1 MVLATCAER
10 VRESRGGVRE
20 IVGTEIR
27 VQGVEV
33 GVQEQNSGG
42 MVLPKPL
49 QGAEIGVHGIVG
61 TEIRE

>member
-1 MVLATCAER
+1 M
-10 VRESRGGVRE
+10 RE

-42 MVLPKPL
+42 MVLQKPL